1 MAFFYYERL
10 YMIEL
15 LNSIFKLCIVP
26 LLGVL
31 TVYLVNLIKK
41 KSNELQ
47 EIADNELANKYIGIL
62 TEIVI
67 NCVIATNQTYV
78 DGLKDKNAFDVEAQ
92 KNAFEMT
99 YNAVMRLLTD
109 EAIAVLEE
117 AFGDISLL
125 VTKMIET
132 RVNYNKKEIETSTK
146 IGF

>member
-1 MAFFYYERL
+1 
-10 YMIEL
+10 MIEL
-15 LNSIFKLCIVP
+15 LDSIFKLCIVP

-31 TVYLVNLIKK
+31 TIFLVNLIKK

-47 EIADNELANKYIGIL
+47 EIANNELANKYIGIL

-109 EAIAVLEE
+109 EAIEVLEE

>member
-1 MAFFYYERL
+1 
-10 YMIEL
+10 MIEL

-26 LLGVL
+26 LLGIL
-31 TVYLVNLIKK
+31 TAYLVNLIKK

-47 EIADNELANKYIGIL
+47 EIANNELANKYIGIL

-109 EAIAVLEE
+109 EAIDVLEE
-117 AFGDISLL
+117 AFGDVSLL

-132 RVNYNKKEIETSTK
+132 RVNYNKKEIETGTK